1 MEHTAAQR
9 RISNLIKDGPKI
21 CAELQKSQEL
31 MNIWQNYAKDFSYAA
46 NITFAEVI
54 ATISKINIML
64 E

>member
-1 MEHTAAQR
+1 
-9 RISNLIKDGPKI
+9 
-21 CAELQKSQEL
+21 